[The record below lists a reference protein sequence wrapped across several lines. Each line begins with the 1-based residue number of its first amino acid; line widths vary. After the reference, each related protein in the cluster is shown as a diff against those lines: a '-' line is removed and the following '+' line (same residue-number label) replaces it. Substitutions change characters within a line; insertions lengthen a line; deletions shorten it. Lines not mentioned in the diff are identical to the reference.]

1 MKKCPYC
8 KTFMN
13 DDVNTCPN
21 CLKDMASLKPMP
33 EVNIVGK
40 KKNLNMVVYGAILS
54 VGGVIASL
62 SQNIN
67 KKNYQV
73 KYDEILESIKNVTE
87 QSQKDV
93 LLAEATEY
101 MLLISDCEF
110 REIAFLVLA
119 GLGLALI
126 ITTLVISLVKKFKNK
141 KEK

>member
-21 CLKDMASLKPMP
+21 CLKDMSSLKPMP

-40 KKNLNMVVYGAILS
+40 KKNLNMIVYGAILS

-62 SQNIN
+62 SQTIN

-126 ITTLVISLVKKFKNK
+126 IATLVISLVKKFKNK

>member
-21 CLKDMASLKPMP
+21 CLKDMSALKPMP

-62 SQNIN
+62 SQTN

-126 ITTLVISLVKKFKNK
+126 IATLVISLVKKFKNK